1 MASLRVVIQD
11 HLDVKKTLVELPDDV
26 PMARLLPALAT
37 RMQLPLQQGGNP
49 VLYRLDHRR
58 SGRRLDDRD
67 TMQSAGVLPDDL
79 LMLLPEVTA
88 AGGTAAAAA
97 RPAHDVRDRR
107 LRSDRRRLEELTA
120 ASDLIRIVSMAGEPP
135 EDYVIGFACKGLV
148 APGLAMPQAG
158 EEHQVQVVLPAG
170 YPSAPPQL
178 RWLTP
183 IFHPNVNAEGT
194 RVCIDVWFPSQFLD
208 DLCILLGRMIQYRN
222 YNPYS
227 HLNRD
232 AAIWAATHP
241 HLLPIDRRPLRRG
254 ELADPEPVE
263 PEIRLL

>member
-11 HLDVKKTLVELPDDV
+11 HLDNKKTLVELPDDV
-26 PMARLLPALAT
+26 PMGRLLPALAT
-37 RMQLPLQQGGNP
+37 RMQLPLQQGGSP

-58 SGRRLDDRD
+58 TGHRLDDHQTLR
-67 TMQSAGVLPDDL
+67 SAGVLADDL

-88 AGGTAAAAA
+88 GGAAAAA
-97 RPAHDVRDRR
+97 ASRGQSVRDRR
-107 LRSDRRRLEELTA
+107 LRSDRRRLGELA
-120 ASDLIRIVSMAGEPP
+120 AGSDFIRILRAVGEPP
-135 EDYVIGFACKGLV
+135 EDYVIGFSCKGLV
-148 APGLAMPQAG
+148 GPGLPLPQVG
-158 EEHQVQVVLPAG
+158 EDHRVQVVLPAG
-170 YPSAPPQL
+170 YPSRPPQL

-183 IFHPNVNAEGT
+183 IFHPNINAEGT
-194 RVCIDVWFPSQFLD
+194 QVCIDVWFPGQFLD

-227 HLNRD
+227 ALRRD
-232 AAIWAATHP
+232 AAIWAANHP

-254 ELADPEPVE
+254 EIEAPSPDA